1 MMTKKVF
8 SIKMSSAIAVLLILL
23 SAFTAKAQTIK
34 GIEFETDP
42 TYYFNKGYSFDVAI
56 ATQRVLFRAL
66 PYQTDVPSVFQGS
79 DNKNYK
85 QTIRGVSFDVDYFF
99 KNHTKGFFIGP
110 IFSTSV
116 DEITN
121 EMNNQSLKT
130 NHITAGLRFGY
141 RWFPFHKNAETR
153 ENGLFLSPFIAPLF
167 NIANDVKFSDGR
179 TFKYTSFFPFGGV
192 HIGWKFNFTK
202 SKNL

>member
-1 MMTKKVF
+1 MKVF
-8 SIKMSSAIAVLLILL
+8 TLKKRVLMPVLGILCAIFSANG
-23 SAFTAKAQTIK
+23 QTIK

-79 DNKNYK
+79 GNKNYK
-85 QTIRGVSFDVDYFF
+85 QTIKGVSFDVDYFF
-99 KNHTKGFFIGP
+99 KNSTKGFFMGP
-110 IFSTSV
+110 IFSISK

-121 EMNNQSLKT
+121 DLNNQSLNV

-141 RWFPFHKNAETR
+141 RWFPFFKEDNLR
-153 ENGLFLSPFIAPLF
+153 EHCF
-167 NIANDVKFSDGR
+167 
-179 TFKYTSFFPFGGV
+179 
-192 HIGWKFNFTK
+192 
-202 SKNL
+202 

>member
-1 MMTKKVF
+1 MKVKVF
-8 SIKMSSAIAVLLILL
+8 AILAIV
-23 SAFTAKAQTIK
+23 SFAYNANSQTIK

-56 ATQRVLFRAL
+56 ATQGVLYRAL
-66 PYQTDVPSVFQGS
+66 PYQTDVPSAFQGS
-79 DNKNYK
+79 DNKNFK

-99 KNHTKGFFIGP
+99 KNKTEGFFCGP
-110 IFSTSV
+110 ILSFSK

-121 EMNNQSLKT
+121 ELNNQSLKV

-141 RWFPFHKNAETR
+141 RWFPFHKLKETR

-167 NIANDVKFSDGR
+167 NFADDVKFTDGI
-179 TFKYTSFFPFGGV
+179 TFKYSTFMPFGGV
-192 HIGWKFNFTK
+192 HIGWKFNFNK
-202 SKNL
+202 SKQVK

>member
-1 MMTKKVF
+1 MKVF
-8 SIKMSSAIAVLLILL
+8 THKKGVLIVFLSILCGIL
-23 SAFTAKAQTIK
+23 SINAQSIK

-85 QTIRGVSFDVDYFF
+85 QTIRGVSFDIDYFF
-99 KNHTKGFFIGP
+99 KNSTKGFFIGP
-110 IFSTSV
+110 ILSSSK

-121 EMNNQSLKT
+121 ELNNQSLKV

-141 RWFPFHKNAETR
+141 RWFPFHKDDNTR
-153 ENGLFLSPFIAPLF
+153 EHGLFLSPFIAPLF
-167 NIANDVKFSDGR
+167 NIADDVKFSDGR
-179 TFKYTSFFPFGGV
+179 TFKYSTFFPFGGV
-192 HIGWKFNFTK
+192 HIGWKFNFKK
-202 SKNL
+202 SKNNA